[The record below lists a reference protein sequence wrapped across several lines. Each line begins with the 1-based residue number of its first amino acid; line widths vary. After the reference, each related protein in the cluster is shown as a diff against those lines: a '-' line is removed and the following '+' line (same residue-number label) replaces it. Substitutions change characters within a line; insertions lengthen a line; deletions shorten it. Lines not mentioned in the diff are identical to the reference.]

1 MYTVLI
7 IFMFVNH
14 QIWRAFLFLSAETWK
29 LRKQNAVCHVRCMK
43 SRDYSLFCWE
53 NSRDLPLSY
62 SYVGFLH
69 YLTLPFLF
77 ITFLF
82 FITYFLA
89 FFFLCPSYS
98 LLYFSS
104 FQKNCIFYLFCFL
117 LSNRSFLFKILLFRP
132 FQSVWKH
139 NHLGIKKIKPSY
151 TIRLIILDIS
161 FYLLLQ
167 PTCFSVSFVS
177 NNFFHLNAIFLS
189 YQEGKLK

>member
-1 MYTVLI
+1 MSLPQTYLDAVTKKMYTVLI

-82 FITYFLA
+82 FYYIFPC
-89 FFFLCPSYS
+89 FSFFLCPSYS
-98 LLYFSS
+98 RIARFFSKYCYS
-104 FQKNCIFYLFCFL
+104 V
-117 LSNRSFLFKILLFRP
+117 LSNLSE
-132 FQSVWKH
+132 
-139 NHLGIKKIKPSY
+139 N
-151 TIRLIILDIS
+151 IIL
-161 FYLLLQ
+161 
-167 PTCFSVSFVS
+167 
-177 NNFFHLNAIFLS
+177 A
-189 YQEGKLK
+189 